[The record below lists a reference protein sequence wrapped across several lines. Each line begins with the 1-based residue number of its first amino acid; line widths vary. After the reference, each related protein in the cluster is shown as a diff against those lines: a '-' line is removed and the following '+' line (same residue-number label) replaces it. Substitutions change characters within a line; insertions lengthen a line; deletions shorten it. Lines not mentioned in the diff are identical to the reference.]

1 MPDFTQWNVPSPFP
15 NILYNPAAV
24 DAAIA
29 KTQSELGNLDINR
42 RELALRENKFAQ
54 GASLGDEFA
63 KSITG
68 DGTTGTTSATDS
80 TPFERKM
87 GFSEG
92 GGTAD
97 KVNSEGYAGQ
107 YQFGAARL
115 ADLGLYTPAQ
125 GEDLKRNEWKGTF
138 KIAPYGVANLQD
150 FLKNPAAQHAA
161 FVAHVADVDKV
172 IDATPGAD
180 KFDRNGLRAVA
191 HLGGNG
197 GMQAFI
203 ASGGNLNRADSNG
216 TSLKAYYQKF
226 ADGGAPLLQ
235 KAFGAPHGPGGPQ
248 SNLPTV
254 QPGRLAGWVD
264 PNAPLPVPPIPPAVV
279 PPAFN
284 PNTGPRVAGA
294 SPAGAP
300 GVVSAVTPQAA
311 PGITPPRAV
320 GDDPNGPA
328 PTPTVTGQAD
338 ETAPVVAQTKTATRL
353 NGTDVAGPPGVVP
366 APPEAQPN
374 RMAYGTG
381 LPGVTIGLPTNG
393 LAPPPQATAPV
404 VTAAAPP
411 AQAQPQQPPPAPSRV
426 ISREPLIQSGMAR
439 GLTRDQALNA
449 ARLFKSGA
457 DPAAVLQHIDQL
469 RHQNDVIRQGD
480 ATQAAIDEKEN
491 YARRHQSQQDQI
503 AAADKKEA
511 QRVAAEHLRLAE
523 EGNARERERF
533 EKGATQAE
541 RDDYNLRAKDPSST
555 EYLESYGRKKWQMSP
570 NGTVIENDMSNYAA
584 PTRPLKRPTYVP
596 APTGTALD
604 EVRKADNDGKNIM
617 DNIDRYLEVFG
628 ETRDNS
634 WGAYFDNPTSP
645 KAQKLLGAFSV
656 LKTTLRS
663 PLYLNT
669 GVLQPGEIPMLNE
682 EVVSPR
688 TIRGL
693 YATPEALAARLGE
706 IKRSILQRRDTEL
719 RSVGRPGVIVH
730 DKADFDQVPI
740 GAKFYDKEG
749 NRRTK
754 ISEKM
759 E

>member
-1 MPDFTQWNVPSPFP
+1 MPTFSSAQVTDPFLSQNELLAP
-15 NILYNPAAV
+15 MLAHIAAQE
-24 DAAIA
+24 
-29 KTQSELGNLDINR
+29 KLGNLDINR
-42 RELALRENKFAQ
+42 RELALKENKFAQ
-54 GASLGDEFA
+54 GLSLGDEFA

-68 DGTTGTTSATDS
+68 DGTTGASIPGDS

-197 GMQAFI
+197 GMQAFV

-264 PNAPLPVPPIPPAVV
+264 PNAPLPVPPIPPAGGP

-338 ETAPVVAQTKTATRL
+338 ETAPVVAQTKTAMRL
-353 NGTDVAGPPGVVP
+353 GGTDVAGPPGVVP

-393 LAPPPQATAPV
+393 LAPPQQATAPV

-457 DPAAVLQHIDQL
+457 EPAAVLQHIDQL

-491 YARRHQSQQDQI
+491 YARQQAATKATEDRADKDKAAKLAEATSAREAAKAHDEILNRIALKKKAGTATPEEEQLYAGSYYAKQQEGATATTMDGPDGQKIPVLITRRLPKQYPEPEGGALPLVVKSPDAPTKASTTEYQNKAGGYADRMQI
-503 AAADKKEA
+503 AAPIMNQLDDASTYTQRGLERAGKYVGYSVNSPEYEQLRTAQKAFLGAILKKES
-511 QRVAAEHLRLAE
+511 
-523 EGNARERERF
+523 
-533 EKGATQAE
+533 GATISE
-541 RDDYNLRAKDPSST
+541 TEFVRD
-555 EYLESYGRKKWQMSP
+555 
-570 NGTVIENDMSNYAA
+570 
-584 PTRPLKRPTYVP
+584 
-596 APTGTALD
+596 
-604 EVRKADNDGKNIM
+604 
-617 DNIDRYLEVFG
+617 
-628 ETRDNS
+628 
-634 WGAYFDNPTSP
+634 GAVYFP
-645 KAQKLLGAFSV
+645 
-656 LKTTLRS
+656 
-663 PLYLNT
+663 
-669 GVLQPGEIPMLNE
+669 QPGESVETARLKQRFRQAAME
-682 EVVSPR
+682 A
-688 TIRGL
+688 TIREAGEG
-693 YATPEALAARLGE
+693 YKPASSVAAPQIAPKVIKFDATG
-706 IKRSILQRRDTEL
+706 KR
-719 RSVGRPGVIVH
+719 V
-730 DKADFDQVPI
+730 
-740 GAKFYDKEG
+740 
-749 NRRTK
+749 
-754 ISEKM
+754 SE
-759 E
+759 